1 MITIFE
7 ERDLI
12 TGNNNKPMKEL
23 DTKHLQT
30 ANWSPLSQS
39 KTSFLVKNGEMKILK
54 ERDTMKIRI
63 DGYEIEE
70 IFWYLYHK
78 LRREHAISI
87 PLTILHFAKELS
99 PKEIEKLIKQL
110 ERKAFEKL

>member
-1 MITIFE
+1 MIMIFE
-7 ERDLI
+7 ARDLI
-12 TGNNNKPMKEL
+12 AGNNDTPMKEL
-23 DTKHLQT
+23 GTKNLQ
-30 ANWSPLSQS
+30 SKDYGVLSQS
-39 KTSFLVKNGEMKILK
+39 RTALLIKNGNMKILK
-54 ERDTMKIRI
+54 ECETIKMRI

-70 IFWYLYHK
+70 LFWYLYHK
-78 LRREHAISI
+78 LRREHTISI